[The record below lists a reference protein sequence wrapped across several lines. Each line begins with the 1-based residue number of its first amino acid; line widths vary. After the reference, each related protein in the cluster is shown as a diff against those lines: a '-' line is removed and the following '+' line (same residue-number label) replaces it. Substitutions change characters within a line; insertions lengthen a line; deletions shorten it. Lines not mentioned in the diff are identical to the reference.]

1 MTDAPPPLF
10 TPVHVEPAYHYEEAY
25 HQCRDRM
32 QENTGFLV
40 ALSINPA
47 FPVPAIGAVL
57 GVTAECVRRRLRLAG
72 MRRKRGAPGGA
83 NHYRNQPAWRAKRDL
98 ATGRLTGSPAPS
110 C

>member
-10 TPVHVEPAYHYEEAY
+10 TPVYPEPAYHYEEAY

-32 QENTGFLV
+32 QENSGFLV

-72 MRRKRGAPGGA
+72 LARRRGNLSGRPRVAVLTQAPA
-83 NHYRNQPAWRAKRDL
+83 
-98 ATGRLTGSPAPS
+98 APVS
-110 C
+110 RP